1 MHPEPQFSPQAT
13 QIEKLLVKGRHG
25 SFVVIPEDLIV
36 SLSMLYYGEYHEHE
50 WQFVK
55 RFLKPSQVI
64 VDAGAN
70 LGTFTVPFAKT
81 VGELG
86 KVISFEPQPVIYGC
100 LKETVALNQ
109 LTNVE
114 LHHCCVG
121 NGDYELEIAEPDYSQ
136 PGNFSGVPF
145 KEEGF
150 TEVKFSP
157 NRIRTQC
164 VTLDG
169 VLKDSRFDF
178 LKIDVEGMELE
189 VLQGAEKSIAS
200 RKPVIYLENN
210 RPQKSPP
217 IIAFLQKHGYR
228 MWWHTGPFFNP
239 NNFSRNDKNIY
250 GAMHNINNIC
260 LPPGADESL
269 IPTSMRP
276 VTDVNDHIKL
286 ASDRI
291 IPSLAD
297 DVTGV

>member
-1 MHPEPQFSPQAT
+1 MHPEPQFSPQAS

-36 SLSMLYYGEYHEHE
+36 SLSMLYYGEYHELE

-55 RFLKPSQVI
+55 RFLHLSQVV
-64 VDAGAN
+64 VDVGAN

-100 LKETVALNQ
+100 LRETIAQNQ
-109 LTNVE
+109 LSNVE

-121 NGDYELEIAEPDYSQ
+121 NGNYDLEIAEPDYSQ

-145 KEEGF
+145 KDEGF
-150 TEVKFSP
+150 TEVKFSQG
-157 NRIRTQC
+157 RIHTHC
-164 VTLDG
+164 VTLDSM
-169 VLKDSRFDF
+169 LKGSRLDF

-189 VLQGAEKSIAS
+189 VLQGAEKSIA
-200 RKPVIYLENN
+200 RHKPVIYMENN

-217 IIAFLQKHGYR
+217 IIGFLQKHGYK
-228 MWWHTGPFFNP
+228 MWWHTGAIFNP
-239 NNFSRNDKNIY
+239 NNFNKNPKNIY
-250 GAMHNINNIC
+250 GDMHNINNIC

-269 IPTSMRP
+269 IPPGMRP
-276 VTDVNDHIKL
+276 VTDVDDHVKT
-286 ASDRI
+286 SGGQVMT
-291 IPSLAD
+291 SYAD
-297 DVTGV
+297 DVTGL